1 MFCPIL
7 SEIKCIHFYSLWW
20 FQEVGGGNR
29 IESPRLTMLNF
40 RSESCRITFS
50 EQYEID
56 AKVATRGYY
65 LYPLKTSENLT
76 FLGGREKMYTEKLGQ
91 AIDCGLV
98 PLNTRIALE

>member
-1 MFCPIL
+1 MI
-7 SEIKCIHFYSLWW
+7 SGR
-20 FQEVGGGNR
+20 GGGDR
-29 IESPRLTMLNF
+29 IESPRLTMLNI

-65 LYPLKTSENLT
+65 LYPLKTENLT
-76 FLGGREKMYTEKLGQ
+76 FLGCREKMYTEKLGQ

>member
-1 MFCPIL
+1 MI
-7 SEIKCIHFYSLWW
+7 SGSGGWGK
-20 FQEVGGGNR
+20 GGGARNR
-29 IESPRLTMLNF
+29 IESPRLTMLNI

-65 LYPLKTSENLT
+65 LYSLKTSENLT

>member
-1 MFCPIL
+1 MI
-7 SEIKCIHFYSLWW
+7 SGSGGWGKG
-20 FQEVGGGNR
+20 GGGNR
-29 IESPRLTMLNF
+29 IESPRLTMLNI

-65 LYPLKTSENLT
+65 LYSLKTSENLT